1 MLRALAYRN
10 YRLFFGGQVVSLV
23 GTWITT
29 TATNWLV
36 YRLTGSA
43 LPSWRRRFRGPVS
56 GVRSRPVCGHR
67 RGPLDRHRLLVVT
80 QTISMLQSFAL
91 AALVLSG
98 RITLEWIVVLSVV
111 QGIVNAFDMPARQS
125 FVLTMI
131 ENKADLGNA
140 IALNSSM
147 VNLAR
152 LVGPSIAGVV
162 IAATSEGWCFLIDGI
177 SYVAVHRRA
186 ASDEDRAPR
195 RRRRSRAGARS
206 SSSPKD
212 LRMPSGSVPS
222 ARSSCSSPS

>member
-43 LPSWRRRFRGPVS
+43 VLLGTVAFASQLPSFLLGPFAGIIVDR
-56 GVRSRPVCGHR
+56 V
-67 RGPLDRHRLLVVT
+67 DRHRLLVAT

-91 AALVLSG
+91 AALVFSG
-98 RITLEWIVVLSVV
+98 HVTIGWLIALGIV
-111 QGIVNAFDMPARQS
+111 QGLVNAFDMPARQT
-125 FVLTMI
+125 FLLTMI
-131 ENKADLGNA
+131 ENKEDLGNA

-152 LVGPSIAGVV
+152 LIGPSIAGVV
-162 IAATSEGWCFLIDGI
+162 IAAAGEGWCFAIDGI
-177 SYVAVHRRA
+177 SYIAVIVAL
-186 ASDEDRAPR
+186 
-195 RRRRSRAGARS
+195 
-206 SSSPKD
+206 
-212 LRMPSGSVPS
+212 LRMRIAP
-222 ARSSCSSPS
+222 